1 MRLNMK
7 KKFLI
12 IILIILIILLSVL
25 MIFRSKLFKKDH
37 SKKETSGNFILDS
50 NTSSKVNTSGENSG
64 IYVGIND
71 DDKENFIFISIKINK
86 KDSKENQIESL
97 ISEIS
102 TSIGYKININNLEID
117 ENKIKIDFDKAYA
130 PFELEESYKQ
140 TDAQKYFIASS
151 SAVAKTIFDSINK
164 TLKSYFGADT
174 EVYFSVNSE
183 NINISNNLMTIN
195 LDKNV
200 AYE

>member
-183 NINISNNLMTIN
+183 NINISNDLMTIN